1 MEWDGWMSTNGTGLY
16 AKCNDIFHG
25 SNSTCSGYSLKISY
39 HVIGMKTYKSEITIT
54 ECASEYVAIIVISST
69 VNGK

>member
-39 HVIGMKTYKSEITIT
+39 HVIGMKTIT